1 MIKTEMRNPLSIN
14 IEKMSTKE
22 MLELIQK
29 ENENAVKAVDMAIEQ
44 IEKACDAIT
53 KAFEKGGR
61 LFYIGCGTSGRLG
74 ILDAVECPPTYGIS
88 QDQIVGIIA
97 GGRDSVFKAN
107 ENKEDSY
114 IDGKNDIRSY
124 SLSKNDIVVG
134 ISVSGNAKYVQ
145 GALEY
150 AKSLGCM
157 TIGLTSN
164 SGSVIDILSDISI
177 VTDTGAE
184 VITGSTRMKA
194 GTAHKIVLNMLST
207 CSMIKTG
214 KVYENLMI
222 NVKPVNEKLKNRMI
236 NIVMQIF
243 TCTDDKAK
251 DLLIKYDWNIR
262 HMIDNE
268 GK

>member
-53 KAFEKGGR
+53 KAFKKGGR

-150 AKSLGCM
+150 AKSLG
-157 TIGLTSN
+157 
-164 SGSVIDILSDISI
+164 
-177 VTDTGAE
+177 
-184 VITGSTRMKA
+184 
-194 GTAHKIVLNMLST
+194 
-207 CSMIKTG
+207 
-214 KVYENLMI
+214 
-222 NVKPVNEKLKNRMI
+222 
-236 NIVMQIF
+236 
-243 TCTDDKAK
+243 
-251 DLLIKYDWNIR
+251 
-262 HMIDNE
+262 
-268 GK
+268 